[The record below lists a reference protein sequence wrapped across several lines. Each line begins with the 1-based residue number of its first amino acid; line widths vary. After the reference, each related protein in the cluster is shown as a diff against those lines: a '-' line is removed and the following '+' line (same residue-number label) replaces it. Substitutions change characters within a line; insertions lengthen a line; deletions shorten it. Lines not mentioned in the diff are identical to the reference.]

1 MYSLIPSIQVIHDKR
16 GNLVKEF
23 GLYSKFHKTCISY
36 YPYKPYKEGE
46 NYKTFL
52 ASVYYDYYKAR
63 IEKYK

>member
-36 YPYKPYKEGE
+36 YPYSLIKTGRTIKP
-46 NYKTFL
+46 
-52 ASVYYDYYKAR
+52 S
-63 IEKYK
+63 